1 MFSIT
6 KHQENE
12 IKKKTH
18 AMLYHHTL
26 EDRKLTHITDRNE
39 DLYSHY
45 GNQYRSL
52 SKT

>member
-1 MFSIT
+1 MKLE
-6 KHQENE
+6 KHV
-12 IKKKTH
+12 
-18 AMLYHHTL
+18 MLFDHTL

-52 SKT
+52 SKA